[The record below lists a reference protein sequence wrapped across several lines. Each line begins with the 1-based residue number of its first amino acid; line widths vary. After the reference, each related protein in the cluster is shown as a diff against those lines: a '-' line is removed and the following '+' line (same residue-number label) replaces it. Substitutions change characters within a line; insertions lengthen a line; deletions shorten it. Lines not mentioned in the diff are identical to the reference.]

1 MLLYSGPLSLYARKV
16 EIALG
21 EKGLRFER
29 VFVPFTQT
37 TGYAPKHPEVLRIH
51 PLAKVPVLVDGDLEL
66 FDSTLI
72 FEYLED
78 AYPEPPLYP
87 ATPAG
92 RARCRMVE
100 VFADEVMIVP
110 LSRLMHRTE
119 PPGSDADRR
128 AQQDVDAVA
137 AEARLAELYG
147 VLEAWLGEGTYFA
160 GAQFEDAHFEVAIS
174 VADIA
179 VFMAVEFALRLGGP
193 GLEGHGRLAAWF
205 ARVSARP
212 AFAKAAAEMAAADR
226 LLSQPIGRRWP

>member
-21 EKGLRFER
+21 EKGLGFER

-37 TGYAPKHPEVLRIH
+37 AGYAPKHPEVLRIH
-51 PLAKVPVLVDGDLEL
+51 PLAKVPVLVDGDVEL

-72 FEYLED
+72 LEYLED
-78 AYPEPPLYP
+78 AYPEPRLYP
-87 ATPAG
+87 ATAAA

-100 VFADEVMIVP
+100 AFADEVMIVP
-110 LSRLMHRTE
+110 LARLMHRTE
-119 PPGSDADRR
+119 PPPQEKGEADVARR
-128 AQQDVDAVA
+128 ARQDAEAVA

-147 VLEAWLGEGTYFA
+147 ALEARLGAEAHFA
-160 GAQFEDAHFEVAIS
+160 GALS

-193 GLEGHGRLAAWF
+193 GLEGHPRLAAWF
-205 ARVSARP
+205 RQVGARP
-212 AFAKAAAEMAAADR
+212 AFATAAAEMAAADR
-226 LLSQPIGRRWP
+226 ALSQPIARRWG